1 MEKKKLDMQKV
12 TKRYNDLMYS
22 VGCEHCTIGTRF
34 SENTE
39 GWNLRDMVAEC
50 DYLLSCYFEPGHC
63 RYEDRLESKESYK
76 IWLSEKGMLK
86 RFIDRL
92 APYVDGMVCKVNHC
106 SNYDNAD

>member
-1 MEKKKLDMQKV
+1 MEKKMLDMQKV

-22 VGCEHCTIGTRF
+22 VGYEHATIDTRF

-50 DYLLSCYFEPGHC
+50 AYILSCYTEPGHC
-63 RYEDRLESKESYK
+63 RYEDRLIDKENYK
-76 IWLSEKGMLK
+76 IWLSEKGMLE
-86 RFIDRL
+86 RFVNRF
-92 APYVDGMVCKVNHC
+92 APYVEGLVCKVNHC